1 MSDKETLAVYGAK
14 AADYAR
20 MVTTEGKPRSLPL
33 FIEAL
38 PKGGHVL
45 DWGCGAGTA
54 AAALRDAGFQVTA
67 TDASPEFAA
76 LVEDSY
82 GIPVRVEG
90 FEALSEEGVYDGVWA
105 SFSLLH
111 ARKADFPGHLAQAH
125 RALKP
130 GGQLFLGMKLGDGEA
145 RDGIGRFYAYYS
157 EAELEDH
164 LSTAGFTL
172 TARRTGE
179 EAGLDGQIWPFIVIY
194 AHG

>member
-14 AADYAR
+14 AADYAQ
-20 MVTTEGKPRSLPL
+20 MVTSEGKPR
-33 FIEAL
+33 AL
-38 PKGGHVL
+38 PPFTAALPPGGHVL

-54 AAALRDAGFQVTA
+54 AAAMRDAGFQVTA

-76 LVEDSY
+76 LVEETY
-82 GIPVRVEG
+82 GIPVRIEG
-90 FEALSEEGVYDGVWA
+90 FDALAEEAAFDGVWA

-111 ARKADFPGHLAQAH
+111 ARKADFPGHLVQAH

-130 GGQLFLGMKLGDGEA
+130 GGQLYLGMKLGEGEA

-164 LSTAGFTL
+164 LRDAGFTI
-172 TARRTGE
+172 TSRRTGE
-179 EAGLDGQIWPFIVIY
+179 EVGLDGQMWPFIVIY
-194 AHG
+194 AHA